1 MELGR
6 RELMTFGV
14 AIATLA
20 TTWGVLKATIKTLTD
35 KLEDVKLELMD
46 LNTRMDKV
54 EAKQA
59 VALQSINTM
68 SKDILSPQILREQ
81 AERDGKIQQRLTSL
95 EHIQDKILAMHNGKH
110 PKPE

>member
-1 MELGR
+1 M
-6 RELMTFGV
+6 
-14 AIATLA
+14 
-20 TTWGVLKATIKTLTD
+20 
-35 KLEDVKLELMD
+35 
-46 LNTRMDKV
+46 
-54 EAKQA
+54 
-59 VALQSINTM
+59 QSINTM